1 MQQNKNQQLDAKFRK
16 FIKVLIMTQIQNFGF
31 VPCLQE
37 ARFYHQPAKYQ
48 RYRPCGV
55 ATGAEHEAE
64 NILYSGK

>member
-1 MQQNKNQQLDAKFRK
+1 MA
-16 FIKVLIMTQIQNFGF
+16 QIQNFGF